1 MVGHYNPPLMA
12 FLRAVAYFFQEAA
25 VSLWRSRLI
34 NAVSVGTIG
43 ISLFVFGAF
52 LTVASNLTA
61 VVQDWSRKV
70 QVTFY
75 LEDDLAANVRQSLVD
90 RLEDDPGIESVAYV
104 SRKEAVERFAEL
116 FPEMRSLPTDLGEN
130 PFPASVEATLR
141 SGPDAPQE
149 IERIVRTYGPS
160 PGVEE
165 AQYDLLWVQR
175 LTTAIQLVRWIGG
188 FLGGVLVL
196 ASVFTISNVVRLTA
210 YARQDEIDIMRLVGA
225 TQAYIKGPFVMEG
238 MLQGGLGGLLSVAAL
253 WVAFRVLVRDMVAA
267 SDLLN
272 GAVVFLPV
280 ELILAIVAGGMLVGV
295 AGSLLS
301 LRRTPV

>member
-1 MVGHYNPPLMA
+1 MA
-12 FLRAVAYFFQEAA
+12 FLRALAYFFQEAA

-75 LEDDLAANVRQSLVD
+75 LEDGLAANVRQSLID
-90 RLEDDPGIESVAYV
+90 RLGDDPGVESVAYV
-104 SRKEAVERFAEL
+104 SRQEAVKRFGVL
-116 FPEMRSLPTDLGEN
+116 FPELRSLHDDLGEN
-130 PFPASVEATLR
+130 PVPASVEATLH
-141 SGPDAPQE
+141 SGPQAPQE
-149 IERIVRTYGPS
+149 IERLVRTYGPS

-165 AQYDLLWVQR
+165 AQYDLLWVER

-225 TQAYIKGPFVMEG
+225 TQAYIKGPFVVEG
-238 MLQGGLGGLLSVAAL
+238 MLQGGLGGLISVTAL
-253 WVAFRVLVRDMVAA
+253 WIAFRVLVRDMVAA
-267 SDLLN
+267 SDLLK
-272 GAVVFLPV
+272 GAVVFLPF
-280 ELILAIVAGGMLVGV
+280 ELSLGIVVGGMLVGV

-301 LRRTPV
+301 LRRTAV